1 MKEDS
6 MNQEYLNGSGYPD
19 PTPYEAFRAMEA
31 EEKKAARAFRPI
43 VYICSPYA
51 GDIEKNVERARLY
64 SRFAVEEGC
73 IPLTVHLLYP
83 QFMND
88 ENPAERE
95 LALRFGNVLMSKCA
109 QVWVFAGHGIS
120 AGMAGEI
127 EHAQNKGYSI
137 RYFDAECRE
146 VLR

>member
-1 MKEDS
+1 

-31 EEKKAARAFRPI
+31 EEKKAARAYRPI

-73 IPLTVHLLYP
+73 IPLTVHLIYP
-83 QFMND
+83 QFMNE

-109 QVWVFAGHGIS
+109 QVWVFAGYGIS

-127 EHAQNKGYSI
+127 EHAQNKGYSL

-146 VLR
+146 VVG

>member
-1 MKEDS
+1 
-6 MNQEYLNGSGYPD
+6 MNQDLLNSAGYPD

-31 EEKKAARAFRPI
+31 EEKKAARAYRPI

-64 SRFAVEEGC
+64 SRFAVESGC

-88 ENPAERE
+88 DDPTERE
-95 LALRFGNVLMSKCA
+95 LALRFGNILMSKCTE
-109 QVWVFAGHGIS
+109 VWVFAGHGVS
-120 AGMAGEI
+120 NGMASEI
-127 EHAQNKGYSI
+127 AYAKRKGYLL
-137 RYFDAECRE
+137 RYFDAECQE
-146 VLR
+146 VTG

>member
-1 MKEDS
+1 
-6 MNQEYLNGSGYPD
+6 
-19 PTPYEAFRAMEA
+19 MEG
-31 EEKKAARAFRPI
+31 EKKKAARAFRPI

-64 SRFAVEEGC
+64 SRFAVESGC

-95 LALRFGNVLMSKCA
+95 LALRFGNVLMSKCSE
-109 QVWVFAGHGIS
+109 VWVFAGHGVS
-120 AGMAGEI
+120 NGMASEI
-127 EHAQNKGYSI
+127 AYAKRKGYLL

-146 VLR
+146 GVG

>member
-1 MKEDS
+1 

-51 GDIEKNVERARLY
+51 GDVEANVERARLY
-64 SRFAVEEGC
+64 SRFAVESGC
-73 IPLTVHLLYP
+73 IPLAVHLLYP

-88 ENPAERE
+88 EDPAERG
-95 LALRFGNVLMSKCA
+95 LALRFGDILMSKCA
-109 QVWVFAGHGIS
+109 QVWVFMGYGIS
-120 AGMAGEI
+120 AGMTGEI
-127 EHAQNKGYSI
+127 EHAQNKGYRL

>member
-1 MKEDS
+1 
-6 MNQEYLNGSGYPD
+6 MNQDFLNSSGYPD
-19 PTPYEAFRAMEA
+19 PTPYEAIRAIEA

-51 GDIEKNVERARLY
+51 GDIEKNVDRARLY
-64 SRFAVEEGC
+64 SRFALNAGC
-73 IPLTVHLLYP
+73 IPLAVHLLFP

-88 ENPAERE
+88 EIPSERE
-95 LALRFGNVLMSKCA
+95 LALRLGNVLMSKCA

-120 AGMAGEI
+120 SGMAGEI
-127 EHAQNKGYSI
+127 EHAQNKGYRL

-146 VLR
+146 VVG